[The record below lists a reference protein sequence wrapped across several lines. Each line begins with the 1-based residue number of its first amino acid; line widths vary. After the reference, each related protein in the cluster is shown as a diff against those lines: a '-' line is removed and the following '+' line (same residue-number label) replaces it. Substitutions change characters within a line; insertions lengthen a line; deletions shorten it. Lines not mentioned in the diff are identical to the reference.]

1 MSAAVQPFVG
11 LYDLDRS
18 HSSFQFAVTHL
29 KVSTFRASF
38 ADIDARLAIGSDAVA
53 LEAQARVESVSIAEP
68 AEFRD
73 HVVWGADFFAATEH
87 PLITFSSDAVE
98 LADDG
103 GATVSGQLM
112 IRGISRAVTARG
124 TFRPPV
130 EDPFGMH
137 RVGLELRAT
146 IDRRDWDM
154 DWQTP
159 LPGGGDAL
167 GWAVEITVQLEL
179 IKSV

>member
-1 MSAAVQPFVG
+1 MSTAVQPFVG

-38 ADIDARLAIGSDAVA
+38 ADIGARLIIGSDAVLLQA
-53 LEAQARVESVSIAEP
+53 HARVESVSIVEP

-87 PLITFSSDAVE
+87 PMITFSSDSVE

-103 GATVSGQLM
+103 GATVSGELT
-112 IRGISRAVTARG
+112 IRGITRVVTARG
-124 TFRPPV
+124 TFQTPV
-130 EDPFGMH
+130 EDPFGMR
-137 RVGLELRAT
+137 RVGLELRTT

-167 GWAVEITVQLEL
+167 GWEVEITVQLEL
-179 IKSV
+179 IKND